1 MGAVSYPNLSMPGT
15 NRPRSERR
23 RAGVLIP
30 LFSIRTGTGW
40 GLGEIPD
47 LVPMARWAA
56 QAGIRVVQML
66 PVYAVAGGETS
77 PYSASTAFAIDPVYL
92 SLDACEDFVA
102 AGGRAALT
110 QEDRSLLDELARAAT
125 VPWNRLRSLKDR
137 AMRMAFAHFQ
147 AEEAN
152 VGSKGGG
159 KRRGKRALELAEFRR
174 ENQHWVDDWALFS
187 ALHRQ
192 YDQHWKDW
200 PKDLSNRRPA
210 ALDKAQRTHA
220 DEIAYVTWQQWQL
233 DLQWRKARAQAQSLG
248 VELMGDLPFVVAE
261 DSADVWKHRKLFRPG
276 MRVGAPPDALC
287 AEGQDWGLPLFDW
300 AAMEKTGFAWMRE
313 RAERAGRLFGLYRV
327 DHVIGMYRTYYR
339 SADGRKS
346 GFTPSDEESQI
357 RLGETLLALMD
368 EYGEVVAEDLGMV
381 PEFLRPSLTRLGLPG
396 YRVLRWEKDDLWRD
410 GRMQPFFRDPAQW
423 PVISVATSGTHD
435 TSAQAEWYDSLSPDD
450 RRSLARIPGLD
461 RLDPNRGFDD
471 QVRDALLQV
480 LYHSGSNLC
489 LLPLQD
495 LLGHREQVN
504 VPGSVTDRNWTY
516 RMPTTVD
523 GLAADRATTERLQR
537 LSAENRRLA

>member
-1 MGAVSYPNLSMPGT
+1 MGVGAVSYPNLSMPGT

-47 LVPMARWAA
+47 LVPMAAWAG

-66 PVYAVAGGETS
+66 PVCAVSGGETS

-92 SLDACEDFVA
+92 SLDVCEDFVA
-102 AGGRAALT
+102 TGGRAALSDG
-110 QEDRSLLDELARAAT
+110 DRALLDELTGAAT

-147 AEEAN
+147 A
-152 VGSKGGG
+152 GPGKRGG
-159 KRRGKRALELAEFRR
+159 KRARELAEYRR

-187 ALHRQ
+187 ALHREV
-192 YDQHWKDW
+192 DKHWKDW

-210 ALDKAQRTHA
+210 ALDKAQKTHA
-220 DEIAYVTWQQWQL
+220 DEIAFVTWQQWQL
-233 DLQWRKARAQAQSLG
+233 DLQWRKARAEAQSLG

-368 EYGEVVAEDLGMV
+368 DYGEVIAEDLGMV

-396 YRVLRWEKDDLWRD
+396 YRVLRWEKEDLWRD

-423 PVISVATSGTHD
+423 PAISVATSGTHD
-435 TSAQAEWYDSLSPDD
+435 TTTQAEWYDTLSPDD
-450 RRSLARIPGLD
+450 RRSLARIPGLEQ
-461 RLDPNRGFDD
+461 LDPNRGFDD
-471 QVRDALLQV
+471 RVRDVLLRV
-480 LYHSGSNLC
+480 LYQSGSNLC
-489 LLPLQD
+489 LLPFQD
-495 LLGHREQVN
+495 LLGQREQVN
-504 VPGSVTDRNWTY
+504 VPGSVNDRNWTY
-516 RMPTTVD
+516 RMPMTLAA
-523 GLAADRATTERLQR
+523 LAADQATTARLHS
-537 LSAENRRLA
+537 LAAETRRLT